1 MVDIPVLKFVY
12 IGRYMGKSTQ
22 QAQTHAERR
31 GSGGPTVAIMA
42 DNQLLNDN
50 DDGVVGGD
58 DDIFVYTGGDQEVP
72 RDVKRVRIAENVDTI
87 PERTFQHCAQLIEV
101 VGHNRLRKIEQYAFH
116 DCPCLSNVSKMTG
129 LIEMEAGA
137 FYHCYRLSELE
148 FDRLEII
155 GYYAIFYCN
164 SLRSIKMPSIRR
176 VGGYAFAK
184 CYALRDVVFG
194 EKLERIERN
203 AFDECTALRRITI
216 PLKDNLI
223 IGNSA
228 FSNCGKLSNVDTID
242 GGIHK
247 TVSSLHMKM
256 WRDEMEDEIDEID
269 RINQTLP
276 TNNHNEKSQAIQQ
289 WITRVFSRMEHF
301 KSEHQLLLK
310 EVTTLLELA
319 LWKANLH
326 ENEDDDA
333 DAQEGVRVTR
343 GQRKR
348 KRKDRCITSGA
359 SIVIKNVLP
368 FLALN

>member
-1 MVDIPVLKFVY
+1 VEIM
-12 IGRYMGKSTQ
+12 
-22 QAQTHAERR
+22 
-31 GSGGPTVAIMA
+31 MA

-50 DDGVVGGD
+50 DDVGGD
-58 DDIFVYTGGDQEVP
+58 NVFVYTGGEQRVP
-72 RDVKRVRIAENVDTI
+72 HDVKRVRIAEDVDTI
-87 PERTFQHCAQLIEV
+87 PERTFQHCNQLIEV

-116 DCPCLSNVSKMTG
+116 ECPCLSSVSKMTG
-129 LIEMEAGA
+129 VIEIEDFA
-137 FYHCYRLSELE
+137 FYHCYRLRELE
-148 FDRLEII
+148 FDKLEII

-184 CYALRDVVFG
+184 CYALRDAVFG
-194 EKLERIERN
+194 KDLERIERN
-203 AFDECTALRRITI
+203 AFLECTALRRIVI

-223 IGNSA
+223 IGVNA
-228 FSNCGKLSNVDTID
+228 FNDCGKLSNVDTID

-247 TVSSLHMKM
+247 TVSSLHLKM
-256 WRDEMEDEIDEID
+256 WRDEMEDEIDRID
-269 RINQTLP
+269 RINQNLP

-310 EVTTLLELA
+310 EAMTLLELA
-319 LWKANLH
+319 LWKANLR
-326 ENEDDDA
+326 ENDGAAAAKEG
-333 DAQEGVRVTR
+333 GVRVTR

-348 KRKDRCITSGA
+348 KRKDICITSGA